1 MKSLR
6 LILTVAIALTAGF
19 LIRGFIATPSLPAP
33 EPQASGLKPQ
43 VSVYACSMHPQ
54 IQLPKQGKCPICFMD
69 LIPLESHTDAG
80 GERRIRITE
89 YAAKLMELET
99 SLVERRFAEAE
110 IRMVGAVD
118 YDETRLSII
127 SAWVPGRIDRLFVD
141 YTGMSVQK
149 GDHLAELYSP
159 ELLNAQKELLIAI
172 NRKDPK
178 FVSAVREKFRLWGF
192 AAEQLKEIEERGTAS
207 DQMTLYAPVGGIVI
221 HRNAAEGMYVETG
234 TRIFTIADL
243 SRVWV
248 KLDAYESDLNGLR
261 YGSKVDFT
269 TEAYPGSTFEGT
281 VSFIDPIINPA
292 TRTAKVRVIVENADG
307 RLMPGMFVRAI
318 GRPQVTDGGQVM
330 NPDLTGKWICP
341 MHREVVKDS
350 PGACDVCGMD
360 LVPAES
366 LGYVTDES
374 PSAPLLVP
382 ASAVLKTGK
391 RAVVYVEVPNNEAPI
406 YEGREIVL
414 GARLGD
420 FYVVTDGLVEGE
432 YVVTRGAFKL
442 DAELQIQARPS
453 MMSISSEQ
461 HDDHPMQ
468 VRAQTHCPVMGG
480 EINRE
485 VYADHNGMRIYFC
498 CGGCDNTFMEDPST
512 YIEQMRANGI
522 EPEKVENH
530 HVH

>member
-6 LILTVAIALTAGF
+6 FILTVFIALTAGF
-19 LIRGFIATPSLPAP
+19 LIRGFMTAP
-33 EPQASGLKPQ
+33 EPQASGLEPH
-43 VSVYACSMHPQ
+43 VLFYTCSMHPQ
-54 IQLPKQGKCPICFMD
+54 IQLPEQGKCPICFMD
-69 LIPLESHTDAG
+69 LIPLESHMDAD
-80 GERRIRITE
+80 GERIIRITE
-89 YAAKLMELET
+89 YAAKRMELET

-110 IRMVGAVD
+110 IRMVGGVD

-141 YTGMSVQK
+141 YTGMSVQE

-172 NRKDPK
+172 DREDPK
-178 FVSAVREKFRLWGF
+178 FVSSVREKFRLWGF
-192 AAEQLKEIEERGTAS
+192 EAEQLNEIVERGTAS
-207 DQMTLYAPVGGIVI
+207 DHMTIYAPVGGVVI
-221 HRNAAEGMYVETG
+221 HRDASEGMYVETG

-261 YGSKVDFT
+261 YGSKVEFT

-281 VSFIDPIINPA
+281 VSFIDPMINPA
-292 TRTAKVRVIVENADG
+292 TRTAKVRVIVENTDG
-307 RLMPGMFVRAI
+307 RLKPGMFVRAI
-318 GRPQVTDGGQVM
+318 GRPQVTDDGQVM
-330 NPDLTGKWICP
+330 NSDLVGKWIGP
-341 MHREVVKDS
+341 MHPEVVKDG

-366 LGYVTDES
+366 LGYVTPES
-374 PSAPLLVP
+374 PNAPLLVP

-391 RAVVYVEVPNNEAPI
+391 RAVVYVEVPNDEAPT
-406 YEGREIVL
+406 YEGREILL
-414 GARLGD
+414 GARLGN
-420 FYVVTDGLVEGE
+420 FYVVVDGLAEGE
-432 YVVTRGAFKL
+432 RVVTRGAFKL

-453 MMSISSEQ
+453 MMSVPSEP
-461 HDDHPMQ
+461 HDAPAME
-468 VRAQTHCPVMGG
+468 VRPQTHCPVMGG

-485 VYADHNGMRIYFC
+485 VYADHNGLRVYFC
-498 CGGCDNTFMEDPST
+498 CAGCDDAFKADPEKF
-512 YIEQMRANGI
+512 IEQMKADGI
-522 EPEKVENH
+522 EPEKAGKI